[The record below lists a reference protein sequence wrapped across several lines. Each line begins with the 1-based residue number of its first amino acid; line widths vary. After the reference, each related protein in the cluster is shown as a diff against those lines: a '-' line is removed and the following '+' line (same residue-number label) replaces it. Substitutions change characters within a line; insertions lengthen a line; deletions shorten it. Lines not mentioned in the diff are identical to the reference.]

1 MNLFLSYCRQQYK
14 KQRNVIVVIY
24 FFVCFIFY
32 LICGPKVINYL
43 CGAENFDRI
52 DLQDVASNQTFFS
65 LRNMDNRYVKKHFTM
80 ISPGIADQV
89 KNHRTIGIYYLY
101 LLSSM
106 GYK

>member
-52 DLQDVASNQTFFS
+52 DL
-65 LRNMDNRYVKKHFTM
+65 
-80 ISPGIADQV
+80 
-89 KNHRTIGIYYLY
+89 
-101 LLSSM
+101 
-106 GYK
+106 